1 MATLGSTTGRAAA
14 ILTTGEV
21 DGATLDLQTATFD
34 GAVTVDFT
42 FTIGSLTNVIVRF
55 YGSPD
60 NSAWKALYSGPT
72 AITETLTAS
81 GDRHYVVRAPGLRY
95 FKVSVQGTGTVTS
108 STCAFTY
115 RYQTFAAT
123 TNTDGAQR
131 FL

>member
-1 MATLGSTTGRAAA
+1 MASFSSTVGRAAA

-21 DGATLDLQTATFD
+21 DGAVLDLDDSPD

-60 NSAWKALYSGPT
+60 NSAWKPLYSGAT
-72 AITETLTAS
+72 AVTETLTAS
-81 GDRHYVVRAPGLRY
+81 GDRHYAVRAPGVRY

-115 RYQTFAAT
+115 RYQAYPSTS
-123 TNTDGAQR
+123 NIDGLPR
-131 FL
+131 FV